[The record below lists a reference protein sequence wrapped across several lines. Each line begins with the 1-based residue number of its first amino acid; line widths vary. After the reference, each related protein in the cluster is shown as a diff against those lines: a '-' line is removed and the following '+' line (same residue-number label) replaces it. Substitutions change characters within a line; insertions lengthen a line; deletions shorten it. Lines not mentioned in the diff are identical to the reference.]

1 MNYNMLLLNSSRS
14 DARRP
19 NQSSIPL
26 RNRCNLCECL
36 AAQFHVKESHDSLFV
51 IVYHISDFAWSRC
64 QKLNETVSCAANM
77 PGAMLWRRLRSPFA
91 SIRSCDYLPAADH
104 DGVLITRISLV
115 HVNRAGSPNWA

>member
-1 MNYNMLLLNSSRS
+1 MNYNMLNSSRSS

-26 RNRCNLCECL
+26 RTGKGYRCNRCECL

-77 PGAMLWRRLRSPFA
+77 PGAML
-91 SIRSCDYLPAADH
+91 
-104 DGVLITRISLV
+104 
-115 HVNRAGSPNWA
+115 